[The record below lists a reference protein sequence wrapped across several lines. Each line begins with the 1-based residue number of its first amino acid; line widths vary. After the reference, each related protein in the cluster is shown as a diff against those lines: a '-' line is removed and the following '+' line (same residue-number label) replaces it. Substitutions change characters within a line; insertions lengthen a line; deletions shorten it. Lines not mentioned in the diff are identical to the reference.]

1 MTGRQKEKLSYAK
14 TEDACSIPHLV
25 EVQRNSYEW
34 FLKEGLRG
42 AFESVFPIRDFT
54 GGLQLEFVDYEVK
67 EPRHTIDEC
76 KDKDLTYS
84 LQVRVKLRLI
94 NRETGEIK
102 EDNVL
107 LCDLPAMTSTGTFV
121 INGAERVVVNQL
133 SRSPGVYFKKEIIK
147 GEGKVYHCRVIPNRG
162 TWIELEI
169 DTGGVIRCKIEKSRK
184 FLVTVLLKMLG
195 YINSQDICEIV
206 GGQKIKISTPKY
218 EEALYKVLAKD
229 VIDEGSPAVII
240 PAGSVINPDR
250 ARTIGNLK
258 LDELEVWDIPLPI
271 ARTMI
276 EDDVSSESD
285 AFREFYRKIR
295 PGEPSTPEI
304 AKSWF
309 ENAFS
314 DPRRYDLGKVG
325 RYRINKKLGLPE
337 ERKSALLGKEDV
349 VDIIKY
355 LIAFSEGKKEEDDI
369 DHLGN
374 RRIRAVG
381 EQIQNQFRVGLL
393 RLEKLAKEKMMTQEK
408 ESITPSSLINIRPV
422 IAILNEFFGTAQ
434 LSQFMDQTNPL
445 AELTHKRRVSALG
458 PGGLTRER
466 AGPGVRDVHHTHYGR
481 ICPVETPEGPNIG
494 LINSLSIFAKVN
506 EYGFIETPYRK
517 VVHGKVG
524 EEIVYLSADEE
535 DKYIVA
541 QANTPVDKN
550 GKIITDKVACRLK
563 DTNILTEPGKVEF
576 MDVSTKQIVSI
587 SAALIP
593 FLEHDDANRA
603 LMGSNMQRQ
612 AVPLIV
618 SESPVVQTGI
628 EEKVAKDSGVVVI
641 TEKSGT
647 VVEVGV
653 ATSEF
658 GVPKPG
664 HPSEARVVGRAGLTN
679 REPYKIVIQ
688 DNAGERHAYSL
699 RKFQRS
705 NQGTCINQIPL
716 VSVGDKVKKGQ
727 VIADGMSTSMGDL
740 AIGRNVLVA
749 YMPWDGYNFEDAI
762 LVSERL
768 VRDDVFTSIH
778 IEEYETEAR
787 DTKLGPEEITR
798 ELPGVQEEIVKDL
811 DEKGIIR
818 IGADVK
824 SEDILVGKITPKGET
839 ELTPE
844 EKLLRAIFGDK
855 AKESRDTS
863 LRVPHGGKGKI
874 VDVKLFS
881 RDRYVCRKCGDYAEK
896 HGKCPKCKEK
906 MEASGDELPPGVDHI
921 VRVYVAKKRKVQ
933 EGDKM
938 AGRHGNKGV
947 ISRVFPQENMPYLQD
962 GTPVD
967 IILNPIG
974 VPSRMN
980 IGQILEAHLSFAAY
994 TLGIKVVSPVF
1005 DGAREEEIMFLLAI
1019 ANLVWIGEV
1028 TLYYPNENSP
1038 CFLVRFPNV
1047 AEAER
1052 RETIYN
1058 AEKIVSLIRKWGL
1071 ELYNFK
1077 DKGTHGNVPV
1087 PIATLKFNNVSAD
1100 SIIKSWID
1108 GNFFFLAEVAKEKEV
1123 TYSVKEIMEML
1134 EKIKVKETGKATLY
1148 DGRTGETFEAP
1159 VTVGY
1164 SYICKLSH
1172 LVDDKMHARSIG
1184 PYALVTQQ
1192 PLGGKAQFGGQRF
1205 GEMEVWALEAYGAA
1219 HTLQELLTVKS
1230 DDVVGR
1236 VKTYE
1241 SIIKGESVLECGVPE
1256 SFKVLVKEL
1265 QSIGL
1270 NVNLLSSNET
1280 VVPVPEMEEVED
1292 EIIRELEKA

>member
-1 MTGRQKEKLSYAK
+1 MTGKQKEKLSYGR
-14 TEDACSIPHLV
+14 TEDVGIIPHLI

-34 FLKEGLRG
+34 FLKEGLKE
-42 AFESVFPIRDFT
+42 AFESVFPIKDFT
-54 GGLQLEFVDYEVK
+54 GGLQLEFVDYEIK
-67 EPRHTIDEC
+67 DSRHTIDEC

-84 LQVRVKLRLI
+84 VQVRVKLRLI

-147 GEGKVYHCRVIPNRG
+147 GEGKIYHCRVIPNRG
-162 TWIELEI
+162 TWLELEI
-169 DTGGVIRCKIEKSRK
+169 DTDGVIRCKIEKSRK
-184 FLVTVLLKMLG
+184 FLVSVLLKMLG
-195 YINSQDICEIV
+195 YVNNQDVCQIM
-206 GGQKIKISTPKY
+206 GGKKIKIASPKY
-218 EEALYKVLAKD
+218 EEVLYKVLAGS
-229 VIDEGSPAVII
+229 VIDEGSQEVLI
-240 PAGSVINPDR
+240 PAGSIINEQR
-250 ARTIGNLK
+250 ARTIGGLK

-271 ARTMI
+271 AKTMI
-276 EDDVSSESD
+276 EDDISTESD

-325 RYRINKKLGLPE
+325 RYRINKKLGLGE
-337 ERKSALLGKEDV
+337 ERKSALLKKEDV

-355 LIAFSEGKKEEDDI
+355 LIAFSEGKVEEDDI

-381 EQIQNQFRVGLL
+381 EQIQNQFRIGLL

-434 LSQFMDQTNPL
+434 LSQFMDQTNPI

-458 PGGLTRER
+458 PGGLMRER

-517 VVHGKVG
+517 VSRGKVG

-541 QANTPVDKN
+541 QANTPVN
-550 GKIITDKVACRLK
+550 ESGKIIADRVACRFK
-563 DTNILTEPGKVEF
+563 DTNILTEPGRVEF
-576 MDVSTKQIVSI
+576 MDVSAKQIVSI
-587 SAALIP
+587 TAALIP

-612 AVPLIV
+612 AVPLI
-618 SESPVVQTGI
+618 SCESPVVQTGI
-628 EEKVAKDSGVVVI
+628 EERVARDSGVLVI
-641 TEKSGT
+641 SERSGT
-647 VVEVGV
+647 VVEVGI
-653 ATSEF
+653 
-658 GVPKPG
+658 K
-664 HPSEARVVGRAGLTN
+664 VGTQHFASLRE
-679 REPYKIVIQ
+679 REPYRIVIK
-688 DNAGERHAYSL
+688 DNAGERHTYNL
-699 RKFQRS
+699 RKFGRS

-727 VIADGMSTSMGDL
+727 VIADGMSTEQGDL

-762 LVSERL
+762 LISERL
-768 VRDDVFTSIH
+768 VKDDVYTSIH
-778 IEEYETEAR
+778 IEEYEIEAR

-798 ELPGVQEEIVKDL
+798 ELPGIQEEIVKDL
-811 DEKGIIR
+811 DERGIIR

-863 LRVPHGGKGKI
+863 LRVPHGGKGKV

-881 RDRYVCRKCGDYAEK
+881 RDKYVCKKCGNVAEK
-896 HGKCPKCKEK
+896 AGKCLKCKEK
-906 MEASGDELPPGVDHI
+906 LELFGDELPPGVNHI
-921 VRVYVAKKRKVQ
+921 VRVYVAQKRKIQ

-947 ISRVFPQENMPYLQD
+947 ISLVFPQEDMPYLPD
-962 GTPVD
+962 GTRVD

-980 IGQILEAHLSFAAY
+980 IGQILEAHISFAAY
-994 TLGIKVVSPVF
+994 TLGIKVVSPIF

-1019 ANLVWIGEV
+1019 ANLVRCGEV
-1028 TLYYPNENSP
+1028 LLYYPNEHTP
-1038 CFLVRFPNV
+1038 CFLVRWPES
-1047 AEAER
+1047 AEKER
-1052 RETIYN
+1052 KEAIYN
-1058 AEKIVSLIRKWGL
+1058 VEKIVSVIRKWGL

-1077 DKGTHGNVPV
+1077 DKQKVGTQSV
-1087 PIATLKFNNVSAD
+1087 ASLRFNNVSAPE
-1100 SIIKSWID
+1100 IITSWRHC
-1108 GNFFFLAEVAKEKEV
+1108 NFFSLAEIEREKDS
-1123 TYSVKEIMEML
+1123 TCNVKEIREIL
-1134 EKIKVKETGKATLY
+1134 GKVRVKESGKTILY
-1148 DGRTGETFEAP
+1148 DGRTGEAFETP

-1219 HTLQELLTVKS
+1219 STLQELLTVKS

-1241 SIIKGESVLECGVPE
+1241 AIIKGESILECGVPE
-1256 SFKVLVKEL
+1256 SFKVLIKEL
-1265 QSIGL
+1265 QAIGL

-1292 EIIRELEKA
+1292 EIIRELEKDIA